1 MNRRLMLRNVWV
13 ACSTLALAHKRITIR
28 KVAQMVGLKHY
39 SVAYHHMGTLVLAG
53 YLAKERG
60 EHTSR
65 ADWVVNIP
73 LIVMGGNEVTPNAGA
88 ITAYRMGKETA

>member
-1 MNRRLMLRNVWV
+1 MTRAVWA

-39 SVAYHHMGTLVLAG
+39 SVAYHHMGTLELAG
-53 YLAKERG
+53 YLTKERG
-60 EHTSR
+60 EHRSQ

-73 LIVMGGNEVTPNAGA
+73 LIVMGRKEETP
-88 ITAYRMGKETA
+88 